1 MPPLRYGICTIV
13 AACLWHAGYYIARS
27 AATIEEYSVT
37 KWRSDGSRRPQWG
50 MKAGV
55 VAMSHRA

>member
-1 MPPLRYGICTIV
+1 MPPLRSGICFIV
-13 AACLWHAGYYIARS
+13 GACLRQASYYIARS
-27 AATIEEYSVT
+27 AATVEEYSVT
-37 KWRSDGSRRPQWG
+37 QWRSDGSRRPQWG